1 MMRARLAWCFAAG
14 LVAALVAG
22 PGCAQ
27 VLAPVDGAP
36 LQTTG
41 TVDRW
46 LATPAAPLQ
55 PRRVDVWLPPSYAQS
70 PHRRYPVLYMHD
82 GQNLFDPGIAF
93 TGSDW
98 DIDGAMTRLV
108 ARGAVREAIVVGV
121 WNTSDRFAEYMPQA
135 AVATTPVDSGIEGRP
150 LLAADGLRGDAYLRF
165 LVDALKPEI
174 DRRYR
179 TRPGRDDT
187 FVMGSSMGGLISLY
201 ALGRYPETFGG
212 AAALSTHW
220 PACGGCMID
229 WFATHLPPRRSH
241 RLYFDFGTTTLDARY
256 PPFQARMDAA
266 LSRAGWRQGRSWQT
280 RRFEG
285 AEHNE
290 AAWRDRAE
298 VPLRFL
304 LAPSSGR
311 TSAHVSGAHPPLPDA
326 AMQHRRR

>member
-1 MMRARLAWCFAAG
+1 MTRVRFGWRFVAG
-14 LVAALVAG
+14 LAAALMAVSA
-22 PGCAQ
+22 CAQ
-27 VLAPVDGAP
+27 VLAPANDAP
-36 LQTTG
+36 LQATG
-41 TVDRW
+41 TVERW

-70 PHRRYPVLYMHD
+70 PRHRYPVLYMHD

-98 DIDGAMTRLV
+98 DIDGAMTQLV
-108 ARGAVREAIVVGV
+108 ARGEVREAIVVGV

-135 AVATTPVDSGIEGRP
+135 AVTTTPVDSGIEGRP
-150 LLAADGLRGDAYLRF
+150 LLAADGLRGDDYLRF

-201 ALGRYPETFGG
+201 AISRHPRTFGA

-229 WFATHLPPRRSH
+229 WFAAHLPPRRSH
-241 RLYFDFGTTTLDARY
+241 RLYFDFGTATLDARY
-256 PPFQARMDAA
+256 PPYQARMDTA
-266 LSRAGWRQGRSWQT
+266 LSRAGWHQGRSWRT
-280 RRFEG
+280 LRFEG
-285 AEHNE
+285 AKHNE

-304 LAPSSGR
+304 LAPPGARASARLQGR
-311 TSAHVSGAHPPLPDA
+311 HPPLADA
-326 AMQHRRR
+326 AMQHSRR

>member
-1 MMRARLAWCFAAG
+1 MTRVRFGWRFVAG
-14 LVAALVAG
+14 LAAALMAASA
-22 PGCAQ
+22 CAQ
-27 VLAPVDGAP
+27 VLAPANDAP
-36 LQTTG
+36 LQATG
-41 TVDRW
+41 TVERW

-70 PHRRYPVLYMHD
+70 PRRRYPVLYMHD

-108 ARGAVREAIVVGV
+108 ARGEVREAIVVGV
-121 WNTSDRFAEYMPQA
+121 WNTPDRFAEYMPQA
-135 AVATTPVDSGIEGRP
+135 AVTTTMIDSGIEGRP
-150 LLAADGLRGDAYLRF
+150 LLAADALRGDAYLCF

-201 ALGRYPETFGG
+201 AIARHPQTFGG

-229 WFATHLPPRRSH
+229 WLAAHLPTRRSH
-241 RLYFDFGTTTLDARY
+241 RLYFDFGTVTLDARY

-266 LSRAGWRQGRSWQT
+266 LSGAGWRQGRSWRT

-290 AAWRDRAE
+290 AAWRARAAQ
-298 VPLRFL
+298 PLRFL
-304 LAPSSGR
+304 LGPAGGLRDARVPDG
-311 TSAHVSGAHPPLPDA
+311 HPPQDHA
-326 AMQHRRR
+326 ALQHPYR

>member
-1 MMRARLAWCFAAG
+1 MRHRRLAWRFVAG
-14 LVAALVAG
+14 LTAALMAM
-22 PGCAQ
+22 PACAQ
-27 VLAPVDGAP
+27 VLAPANDAP
-36 LQTTG
+36 LQATG
-41 TVDRW
+41 TVERW

-70 PHRRYPVLYMHD
+70 PRRRYPVLYMHD

-98 DIDGAMTRLV
+98 DIDGTMTRLI
-108 ARGAVREAIVVGV
+108 ARGEVREAIVVGV

-135 AVATTPVDSGIEGRP
+135 AVTTTPVDSGIEGRP

-165 LVDALKPEI
+165 LVEALKPEI
-174 DRRYR
+174 DGRYR

-187 FVMGSSMGGLISLY
+187 FVMGSSMGGLVSLY
-201 ALGRYPETFGG
+201 AVARHPQTFGG

-229 WFATHLPPRRSH
+229 WFAAHLPPRRTH
-241 RLYFDFGTTTLDARY
+241 RLYFDFGTATLDARY

-266 LSRAGWRQGRSWQT
+266 LTRAGWRRGAQWQT

-290 AAWRDRAE
+290 AAWRARAAH
-298 VPLRFL
+298 PLRFL
-304 LAPSSGR
+304 LAPAGKR
-311 TSAHVSGAHPPLPDA
+311 A
-326 AMQHRRR
+326 R